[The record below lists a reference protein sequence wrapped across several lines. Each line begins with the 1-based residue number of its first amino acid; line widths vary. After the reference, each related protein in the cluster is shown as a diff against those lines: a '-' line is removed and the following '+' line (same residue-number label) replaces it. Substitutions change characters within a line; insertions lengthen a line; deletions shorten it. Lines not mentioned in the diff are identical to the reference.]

1 MELAAQLSHRH
12 LDLNFVWRSRTE
24 NTEADDLTNQRFG
37 AYDPALRLDT
47 AEVPAKFLCMREL
60 EEATREWWRE
70 LAAQRAAKRRKACL
84 LIGSGLPVLHIR
96 FEVHFKCSCTCLTEK
111 FLTYVYIKPLDLS
124 QITYGWRSEVC
135 HFMYIYVYI
144 C

>member
-1 MELAAQLSHRH
+1 M
-12 LDLNFVWRSRTE
+12 VRSPLP
-24 NTEADDLTNQRFG
+24 AI
-37 AYDPALRLDT
+37 ALRVVT
-47 AEVPAKFLCMREL
+47 SFRFEQ
-60 EEATREWWRE
+60 EA
-70 LAAQRAAKRRKACL
+70 

-96 FEVHFKCSCTCLTEK
+96 FEVHFKCSCTCLTDK
-111 FLTYVYIKPLDLS
+111 FLTFVYIKPLDLS